1 VRLSIDTK
9 AVVAIGDLNRGDKS
23 RQGEQAS
30 DHDFEPEVKLTPFGL
45 YRPDTNETWLFF
57 ATGSVTADFMV
68 DRLQEIWPTLKK
80 KVILHI
86 HW

>member
-1 VRLSIDTK
+1 MRLSIDTK
-9 AVVAIGDLNRGDKS
+9 AVVAKGDLSRGGKS

-30 DHDFEPEVKLTPFGL
+30 DHDFELEAKLTPFGFF
-45 YRPDTNETWLFF
+45 RPDTNETWLFF

-68 DRLQEIWPTLKK
+68 DRLQEIQPTLKK
-80 KVILHI
+80 IVTLRI